1 MRGRQFMLGI
11 IARLL
16 TVNPIMGFQAQNPNK
31 GGARRN
37 ASPLVDQDELGLIDY
52 DSEDVEKQGELL
64 QADTNLHDDKDS
76 RWISVSHVYMEEDDG
91 VRQMY
96 HSTPHGGH
104 DHELSLGANRSTSH
118 YYVPDKNPYDD
129 IDQALEYVDE
139 ENDEAARRQICL
151 LMTGLAALVVFR
163 SWKVSLVVLSV
174 TPLTIFCGIAYKAS
188 YVGLAT
194 KEELSRQSVR
204 IELVFSFAAED
215 NLATKYADLLMKS
228 VPIGAKIGFAKG
240 DGMGV
245 IYLASYSTW
254 HWPFGGRGLA
264 LSLSYSAQIA
274 QGTVAATTVFEI
286 KDRIT
291 APMEGYCQVSVE
303 GSSSQELLLLTHLV
317 LKL

>member
-1 MRGRQFMLGI
+1 
-11 IARLL
+11 
-16 TVNPIMGFQAQNPNK
+16 MGFQAQNPNK

-139 ENDEAARRQICL
+139 ENDEAARRQL
-151 LMTGLAALVVFR
+151 LNMALAFRYGYILVAR
-163 SWKVSLVVLSV
+163 KEIS
-174 TPLTIFCGIAYKAS
+174 GADAIAC
-188 YVGLAT
+188 
-194 KEELSRQSVR
+194 
-204 IELVFSFAAED
+204 FF
-215 NLATKYADLLMKS
+215 
-228 VPIGAKIGFAKG
+228 
-240 DGMGV
+240 GV
-245 IYLASYSTW
+245 NV
-254 HWPFGGRGLA
+254 GGRGLA